1 MVRELLAMGRQLG
14 QSKEVLNM
22 RKVISPVLIG
32 FLVMAVVSCA
42 SLLSTKAPQSF
53 VRIMEPTWAGIEIRE
68 GMSYEQAWQE
78 VVDVLAK
85 KFELEMI
92 SREGGYV
99 RTSWIHT
106 WWKKGELTEKYR
118 VRAIIKFSP
127 DHKRIDIKT
136 EANYLEKSEWI
147 VGTDTRLLQTVKTD
161 IMGVI
166 GRTTK

>member
-1 MVRELLAMGRQLG
+1 
-14 QSKEVLNM
+14 M
-22 RKVISPVLIG
+22 RKVISPILIA
-32 FLVMAVVSCA
+32 FIVIAAVSCA
-42 SLLSTKAPQSF
+42 SVPQSF

-99 RTSWIHT
+99 RTSWIYT

-118 VRAIIKFSP
+118 VRAIVKFSP
-127 DHKRIDIKT
+127 DRKKIDVKT
-136 EANYLEKSEWI
+136 EANYLEKSGWI

-161 IMGVI
+161 LMGVI